1 MAITLADVRK
11 TSPLR
16 QYNYEFIIPT
26 WPGGGNGD
34 MLRIPV
40 LTASLGGF
48 SIEPIET
55 SIAGIV
61 EKFAGRGMYPRTLN
75 IEWRETNALDVW
87 SALYEWRELMFNSET
102 GVQAVDNGD
111 AGYRTTALLKLYNEG
126 KDEIAS
132 VKYEGVFPED
142 VADSPLSGETSDIVR
157 VSATFSYDRLI
168 KE

>member
-48 SIEPIET
+48 SVEPIET
-55 SIAGIV
+55 SIQGIV
-61 EKFAGRGMYPRTLN
+61 EKFAGRGMYPRTLTV
-75 IEWRETNALDVW
+75 EWRETNELEVWTALWD
-87 SALYEWRELMFNSET
+87 WREEMFNSET
-102 GVQAVDNGD
+102 GVQTLDTEG
-111 AGYRTTALLKLYNEG
+111 GYRTTAFLKL
-126 KDEIAS
+126 
-132 VKYEGVFPED
+132 
-142 VADSPLSGETSDIVR
+142 
-157 VSATFSYDRLI
+157 
-168 KE
+168 